1 LGGREKMSMEKTF
14 LNSYLYIFVIIFFIV
29 VFSSNSALADQ
40 INTAVTIVPQKQFVQ
55 AVSGPNNQVVVMIPP
70 GYSPGN
76 YAPKPSE
83 LTKLSDSNIY
93 FSIGVPADL
102 QNILPKI
109 KQFNPN
115 IEITKLAELVGE
127 KYEPRTF
134 SNGGTDPHI
143 WLSLKRVSYIIEIIR
158 DKFIKLNP
166 NREEFYR
173 NNTEDYLEK
182 IKKNDQKIR
191 EIIDKKENKYML
203 VYHPSFGYFAE
214 EYGLEMISIEENG
227 KKATAKHLQE
237 IIDFA
242 RQNNINRIFYQAE
255 IDSRQTE
262 AVAEEIGA
270 KLVKLDPL
278 AGDYLN
284 NLVEMA
290 EKISGGE

>member
-1 LGGREKMSMEKTF
+1 MKKSDLT
-14 LNSYLYIFVIIFFIV
+14 SYLYIFVMIFFIV
-29 VFSSNSALADQ
+29 IFFSHSVLAEQ

-55 AVSGPNNQVVVMIPP
+55 AVSGPDSQVVVMIPP

-83 LTKLSDSNIY
+83 LTELSDSDIY

-102 QNILPKI
+102 QNILPKV

-115 IEITKLAELVGE
+115 IVVTRLAEVVGE

-143 WLSLKRVSYIIEIIR
+143 WLSLKRVSYILEIIR
-158 DKFIKLNP
+158 DEFIKLNP
-166 NREEFYR
+166 DREEFYR
-173 NNTEDYLEK
+173 DNTEDYLEK
-182 IKKNDQKIR
+182 IKNTDQKIR

-203 VYHPSFGYFAE
+203 VYHPSFGYFAD
-214 EYGLEMISIEENG
+214 EYGLEMVSIEENG
-227 KKATAKHLQE
+227 KNATAKHLQK

-242 RQNNINRIFYQAE
+242 RQNNINKIFYQAE

-290 EKISGGE
+290 ENISGEE